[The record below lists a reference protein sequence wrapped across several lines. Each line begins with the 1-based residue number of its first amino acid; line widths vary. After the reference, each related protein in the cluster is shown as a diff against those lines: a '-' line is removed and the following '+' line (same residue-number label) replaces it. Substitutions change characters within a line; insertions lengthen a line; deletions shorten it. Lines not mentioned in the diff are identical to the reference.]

1 MLQLFLLKLLFV
13 LLFIVLVAYFLRHI
27 ENNSL
32 LVLIIG
38 LGFLGAYLPDL
49 LVRRKINN

>member
-1 MLQLFLLKLLFV
+1 MIKNFKFLFLLFFLF
-13 LLFIVLVAYFLRHI
+13 LFAYFLRHI

-32 LVLIIG
+32 LVLIIS

-49 LVRRKINN
+49 LIRRKINN